1 MKNKELLNICHK
13 FLNRFINSDE
23 LIEELN
29 NIDKK
34 EMSKEEIK
42 KLDKLIMDIKEIIA
56 NIPNKI
62 DEYVIGKKKKVN
74 NLIDK
79 FETIPKDEDIINR
92 LLNNLKKDNEKE
104 IDSHERWLAI
114 AQCIDENDY
123 FNTCFDNLSDNE
135 LLEFISQYIQV
146 PFPPQLSQ
154 EKFEKLVKVGIENDE
169 REWLWRLALNY
180 ERRNINFDL
189 IVDYFIKV
197 KDGYYLAELISAVG
211 ECLDI
216 DSIIGKIN
224 DKELIK
230 DLKERK
236 YVICNYVS
244 EEQFNK
250 LVSKLD

>member
-1 MKNKELLNICHK
+1 
-13 FLNRFINSDE
+13 
-23 LIEELN
+23 
-29 NIDKK
+29 
-34 EMSKEEIK
+34 MSKEEIK
-42 KLDKLIMDIKEIIA
+42 KLDKLIMDIKEIITTV
-56 NIPNKI
+56 PNKV

-79 FETIPKDEDIINR
+79 LETIPKDEDIFNR

-123 FNTCFDNLSDNE
+123 FNTCFDNLSDYE

-169 REWLWRLALNY
+169 REWLWRLAFNY

-189 IVDYFIKV
+189 IVDYFINV

-216 DSIIGKIN
+216 DSIIDKIT

-230 DLKERK
+230 DLKERE
-236 YVICNYVS
+236 YAICNYVS

>member
-13 FLNRFINSDE
+13 FLNRFINADE

-42 KLDKLIMDIKEIIA
+42 KLDKLIMDIKEIITTV
-56 NIPNKI
+56 PNKV

-79 FETIPKDEDIINR
+79 LETIPKDEDIFNR

-104 IDSHERWLAI
+104 IDSHERWIAI

-123 FNTCFDNLSDNE
+123 FNTCFDNLSDYE
-135 LLEFISQYIQV
+135 LLEFISQYIQA

-169 REWLWRLALNY
+169 REWLWRLAFNY

-189 IVDYFIKV
+189 IVDYFINV

-216 DSIIGKIN
+216 DSIIDKII

-230 DLKERK
+230 DLKERE
-236 YVICNYVS
+236 YAICNYVS

>member
-79 FETIPKDEDIINR
+79 LETIPKDEDIFNR

-123 FNTCFDNLSDNE
+123 FNTCFDNLSDYE

-169 REWLWRLALNY
+169 REWLWRLAFNY

-189 IVDYFIKV
+189 IVDYFINV

-216 DSIIGKIN
+216 DSIIDKIT

-236 YVICNYVS
+236 YAICNYVS
-244 EEQFNK
+244 VEQFNK

>member
-1 MKNKELLNICHK
+1 
-13 FLNRFINSDE
+13 
-23 LIEELN
+23 
-29 NIDKK
+29 
-34 EMSKEEIK
+34 MSKEEIK
-42 KLDKLIMDIKEIIA
+42 KLDKLIMDIKEIITTV
-56 NIPNKI
+56 PNKV

-79 FETIPKDEDIINR
+79 LETIPKDEDIFNR

-123 FNTCFDNLSDNE
+123 FNTCFDNLSDYE

-169 REWLWRLALNY
+169 REWLWRLAFNY

-189 IVDYFIKV
+189 IVDYFINV
-197 KDGYYLAELISAVG
+197 KDGYYLAELISSVG

-216 DSIIGKIN
+216 DSIIDKIT

-236 YVICNYVS
+236 YAICNYVS

>member
-1 MKNKELLNICHK
+1 
-13 FLNRFINSDE
+13 
-23 LIEELN
+23 
-29 NIDKK
+29 
-34 EMSKEEIK
+34 
-42 KLDKLIMDIKEIIA
+42 MDIKEIITTV
-56 NIPNKI
+56 PNKV

-79 FETIPKDEDIINR
+79 LETIPKDEDIINR

-123 FNTCFDNLSDNE
+123 FNTCFDNLSDYE

-169 REWLWRLALNY
+169 REWLWRLAFNY

-189 IVDYFIKV
+189 IVDYFINV

-216 DSIIGKIN
+216 DSIIDKITN
-224 DKELIK
+224 KELIK

-250 LVSKLD
+250 LVSKLDKNI

>member
-1 MKNKELLNICHK
+1 MKNKELLNICHQ

-79 FETIPKDEDIINR
+79 LETMPKDEDIFNR

-114 AQCIDENDY
+114 AQYIDENDY
-123 FNTCFDNLSDNE
+123 FNTCFDNLSDYE
-135 LLEFISQYIQV
+135 LLEFIAQYIQA

-169 REWLWRLALNY
+169 REWLWRLAFNY

-189 IVDYFIKV
+189 IVDYFINV
-197 KDGYYLAELISAVG
+197 KDGYYFTNFCAV
-211 ECLDI
+211 
-216 DSIIGKIN
+216 
-224 DKELIK
+224 
-230 DLKERK
+230 
-236 YVICNYVS
+236 
-244 EEQFNK
+244 
-250 LVSKLD
+250 